1 MSPVQHGEGRP
12 HSIPR
17 PAPPQPDTQG
27 RGSPWGHGG
36 PVKAPVPRPVGLE
49 QRGVWAGPQ
58 PTSTK
63 ELPPRPHPG
72 RPWALGRP
80 LRLPRESYRPL
91 EHTQEPLSH
100 EEGGTPRP
108 RGRGCTSKSPA
119 AGGGQTNGP
128 WAVWLPRT
136 VQSTGRHRDGEQGG
150 GCQGLGRGRGDRR
163 QGTGCPSGPT
173 GRAATG
179 QRRRWH
185 NTRLSRMPP
194 GSSLYVVDFLLHECR
209 VHKKA

>member
-1 MSPVQHGEGRP
+1 MSHVQHCEGRP

-36 PVKAPVPRPVGLE
+36 PVKARPKARRAGAA
-49 QRGVWAGPQ
+49 RGVGETTADQHEGA
-58 PTSTK
+58 PTQAPS
-63 ELPPRPHPG
+63 R

-91 EHTQEPLSH
+91 EHTREPLSH

-119 AGGGQTNGP
+119 AGGGRTNGP

-185 NTRLSRMPP
+185 NARLSRMPP
-194 GSSLYVVDFLLHECR
+194 GSSLYVVDFLLHECQ